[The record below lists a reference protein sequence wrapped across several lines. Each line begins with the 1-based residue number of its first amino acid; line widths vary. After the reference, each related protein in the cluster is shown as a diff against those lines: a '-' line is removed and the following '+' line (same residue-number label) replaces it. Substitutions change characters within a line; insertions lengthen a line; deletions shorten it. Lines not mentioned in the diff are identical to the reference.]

1 MARYNTTLPSTT
13 ASSAVTL
20 GTPSSGFFTE
30 ITGSGGI
37 IVTIP
42 DPTQYAGSSQ
52 VFYNASSGNVTL
64 SSSNS
69 GNVFKGPGSSGT
81 NNQVLPT
88 LTNMVIYSD
97 GTSWI
102 TFGNSGGALTA
113 TSGTFSGS
121 ISGVTSLSMG
131 GALSGV
137 TTLGASGT
145 VTLSQ
150 STGNNLL
157 VQSSTDATNAT
168 SGSIQTTGGIGVAKS
183 ISLGSSGN
191 AGKVIFQG
199 STSGT
204 VTFQAAA
211 TAGSASYTWPTA
223 DAAGSGYALT
233 SNGSGTLSWS
243 QVGASIATS
252 ASSSSFYPV
261 FVSSTSGTVTT
272 LNVAS
277 SGFAFVPST
286 GTLTVTA
293 FVESSSIALKENISP
308 INNALDLI
316 LKLTGVTYDRKD
328 GTGKNEAGLIA
339 EHVNKILPNLVS
351 KDAKGKPTGIHYTK
365 LTAYLIEAVKM
376 LQSEIDELKKS
387 TTVKNTK
394 GSK

>member
-1 MARYNTTLPSTT
+1 MARYNTIIPSTS
-13 ASSAVTL
+13 ASTGITL
-20 GTPSSGFFTE
+20 GSPTSGVFTE

-37 IVTIP
+37 TVTIP
-42 DPTQYAGSSQ
+42 DPTLYSGSTQ

-64 SSSNS
+64 SSSNAS
-69 GNVFKGPGSSGT
+69 NTFKGPGSSGT
-81 NNQVLPT
+81 NSQVLPS
-88 LTNMVIYSD
+88 LTNMIVWSD
-97 GTSWI
+97 GTNWI

-150 STGNNLL
+150 ATGNNLS
-157 VQSSTDATNAT
+157 VSSTSDSSSATT
-168 SGSIQTTGGIGVAKS
+168 GSIQTAGGVGVAKS

-191 AGKVIFQG
+191 AGKIIFQG

-223 DAAGSGYALT
+223 DASSSGYALT

-243 QVGASIATS
+243 QVSTSIA
-252 ASSSSFYPV
+252 ASSSGSTFYPA
-261 FVSSTSGTVTT
+261 FVSSTSGTLTT

-277 SGFAFVPST
+277 SGFTFVPST

-293 FVESSSIALKENISP
+293 FVESSSIALKENITP
-308 INNALDLI
+308 INNALGSI
-316 LKLTGVTYDRKD
+316 LKLSGVTYDRKD
-328 GTGKNEAGLIA
+328 GTSKNEAGLIA

-351 KDAKGKPTGIHYTK
+351 KDSKGKPVGIHYTK
-365 LTAYLIEAVKM
+365 LTAYLIEAVKA
-376 LQSEIDELKKS
+376 LQDEIDELKGNKTS
-387 TTVKNTK
+387 K
-394 GSK
+394 GKK